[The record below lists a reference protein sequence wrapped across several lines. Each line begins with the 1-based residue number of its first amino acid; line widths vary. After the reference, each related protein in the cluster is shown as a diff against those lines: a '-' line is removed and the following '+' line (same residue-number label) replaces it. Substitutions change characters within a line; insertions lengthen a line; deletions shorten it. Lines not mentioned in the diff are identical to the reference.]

1 MTGKEWSE
9 LCKEHG
15 VVVIDANYKDMT
27 YEDAIKYFD
36 LLNTAM
42 DHAFARKYD
51 LETGQY
57 EDYALPDGSTYYE
70 DDMNKKV
77 ACCECGKKIMYGAS
91 YTSRIILNSGGFGY
105 AVCEDCYYKND
116 MKDVVKEEL

>member
-1 MTGKEWSE
+1 MT
-9 LCKEHG
+9 
-15 VVVIDANYKDMT
+15 T
-27 YEDAIKYFD
+27 
-36 LLNTAM
+36 
-42 DHAFARKYD
+42 ARKYD
-51 LETGQY
+51 PVNNTY
-57 EDYALPDGSTYYE
+57 ENYILPEGSTYYE

-116 MKDVVKEEL
+116 MKDIVKEEL

>member
-1 MTGKEWSE
+1 
-9 LCKEHG
+9 
-15 VVVIDANYKDMT
+15 
-27 YEDAIKYFD
+27 
-36 LLNTAM
+36 M

-57 EDYALPDGSTYYE
+57 EDYTLPEGSTYYE

-77 ACCECGKKIMYGAS
+77 ACCECEKKIMYVAS

-116 MKDVVKEEL
+116 MKDIVKEEL

>member
-1 MTGKEWSE
+1 MTGEEWTK

-15 VVVIDANYKDMT
+15 VVVIDVNYKNMT
-27 YEDAIKYFD
+27 HEDAIKFFD

-42 DHAFARKYD
+42 GHAFARKYD

-57 EDYALPDGSTYYE
+57 EDCALPEGSTYYE

-91 YTSRIILNSGGFGY
+91 YTSRIILNSSGFGY

-116 MKDVVKEEL
+116 MKDIVKEEL